1 MSEPIKISVLRKSQP
16 IHLEVEKGEELV
28 IYVKEMTG
36 AQRDEYFNR
45 AATKAKTDDKGEVVG
60 MRDYKGLF
68 SSLLAFCVYDADGK
82 LVPEKDIQEW
92 PDSAQRELHR
102 IAKELNGLEKPADS
116 EGNEKN

>member
-16 IHLEVEKGEELV
+16 VSLEVEAGKEVV

-45 AATKAKTDDKGEVVG
+45 AATKTKTDEKGEVVG

-82 LVPEKDIQEW
+82 AVAEKDIQEW
-92 PDSAQRELHR
+92 PDSAQRELHK
-102 IAKELNGLEKPADS
+102 IAKDLNGLNDKPAA
-116 EGNEKN
+116 EGDEKN